1 MIANLG
7 TWMPEFRS
15 GIFFYSTGDAGH
27 GNGAGDKV
35 FLRPEATF

>member
-1 MIANLG
+1 MIASLG

-15 GIFFYSTGDAGH
+15 GIFFCRTGAAGR